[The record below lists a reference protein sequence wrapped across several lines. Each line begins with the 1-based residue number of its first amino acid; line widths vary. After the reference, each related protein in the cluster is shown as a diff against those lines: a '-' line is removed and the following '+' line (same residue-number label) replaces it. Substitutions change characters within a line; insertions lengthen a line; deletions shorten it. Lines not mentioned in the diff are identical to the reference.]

1 MFDGKIFKPYSKKE
15 KLGKLCEFTFVPA
28 GGGAMAPSQAN
39 SLQQSKNTISQSNA
53 GIIENEQDDGFA
65 MVQTKVRAKGMQKYS
80 QSGQGQM
87 SVAQRARQENF
98 KQQNQANKQNYGSG
112 NMRFQIGQTKR
123 QACYT
128 KNMNA
133 ANLRMQGS

>member
-1 MFDGKIFKPYSKKE
+1 
-15 KLGKLCEFTFVPA
+15 
-28 GGGAMAPSQAN
+28 
-39 SLQQSKNTISQSNA
+39 
-53 GIIENEQDDGFA
+53 
-65 MVQTKVRAKGMQKYS
+65 
-80 QSGQGQM
+80 M

-123 QACYT
+123 QAEYT

>member
-1 MFDGKIFKPYSKKE
+1 
-15 KLGKLCEFTFVPA
+15 
-28 GGGAMAPSQAN
+28 
-39 SLQQSKNTISQSNA
+39 
-53 GIIENEQDDGFA
+53 